1 MGHIPKLRLQ
11 IQFFEPAFPDIDNY
25 QTEYGPVATSSVFPV
40 SVITVCIILAII
52 LCIIFILD
60 ISNNSLSY
68 RMLLLILFFLFTIVE
83 KTSSSMLGY
92 YCGFTE
98 RFDIVYLQGI
108 YVLPICVY
116 IAVCLTKWRKYSLL
130 GCSLL
135 LFLYNVIRTVAE
147 GSADWYYVSSQ
158 AGEFLLFVAT
168 GVFFIAEC
176 IWGNKRFRKIIR
188 LKYIFCRW
196 LNCYH

>member
-1 MGHIPKLRLQ
+1 MFPMMKMDLLFQRMGHIPKLRLQ
-11 IQFFEPAFPDIDNY
+11 IQFFEPVFPDIDNY

-68 RMLLLILFFLFTIVE
+68 RMLLL
-83 KTSSSMLGY
+83 
-92 YCGFTE
+92 
-98 RFDIVYLQGI
+98 
-108 YVLPICVY
+108 
-116 IAVCLTKWRKYSLL
+116 
-130 GCSLL
+130 
-135 LFLYNVIRTVAE
+135 FLYNVIRTVAE

-176 IWGNKRFRKIIR
+176 IWGNKRFREIIR